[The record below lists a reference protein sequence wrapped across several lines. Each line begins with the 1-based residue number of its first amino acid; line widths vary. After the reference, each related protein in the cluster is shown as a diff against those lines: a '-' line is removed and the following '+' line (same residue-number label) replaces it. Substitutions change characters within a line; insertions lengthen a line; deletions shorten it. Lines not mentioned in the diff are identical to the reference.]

1 MRWYVLQVASGQEV
15 KIRNAL
21 RRRQLPVKVPREQ
34 CQIHRKGKWQTKLK
48 TLMPGYVFL
57 GVDAGSGSSLTDEIY
72 YTATSTPGVIRFLG
86 TPPQPITDVE
96 AAHLALLAP
105 TDEPLH
111 PSTVRR
117 QDGEV
122 LDGPLVQLREHI
134 TKIDRHRRR
143 VKISIP
149 MLGEEK
155 AFEMSIL
162 LEDGGDGQGFEED
175 NPGGQGAGT

>member
-1 MRWYVLQVASGQEV
+1 MKWYVLQVATGQEV
-15 KIRNAL
+15 KVRNAL
-21 RRRQLPVKVPREQ
+21 RRRRLPVKVVREQ

-48 TLMPGYVFL
+48 TLIPGYVFL
-57 GVDAGSGSSLTDEIY
+57 GADAEDGSSLTDETY

-86 TPPQPITDVE
+86 TPPQPITDAE

-105 TDEPLH
+105 TDEPLR

-117 QDGEV
+117 ADGAV

-143 VKISIP
+143 VKVSIP
-149 MLGEEK
+149 MLGEAK

-162 LEDGGDGQGFEED
+162 LEDGGDGQGGEED
-175 NPGGQGAGT
+175 DPGGQGKGT